1 MPLFTMKKTKRIQI
15 EIAALVSV
23 MLIILSFNLAF
34 SSESIFVLKDVPK
47 DSGNNGK
54 EFVEDEIIVKYK
66 GDVKPF
72 RIVKVSKG
80 KVTQKISE
88 YLTRQDVEYAEP
100 NYIAYALMAPND
112 PLYTYQWHL
121 YNPVHKGINMQSA
134 WDISQGS
141 GVTVAIIDTGVAYE
155 NYERYKQAPDLANTC
170 FAAGYDFVNN
180 DAHPNDDHYH
190 GTHVAGTVAQ
200 STNNSIGVAGV
211 AFGSCL
217 MPIKVL
223 DRTGGGT
230 YDQVADGIR
239 FAADNGAKVINLS
252 LGGRGFSQTLKNA
265 VAYAYNKGVTI
276 IAAAGNDGK
285 NILLY
290 PAAYD
295 EYVIAVGAT
304 RYDEL
309 LSGYSNF
316 GPSLDLVAPGGDTSV
331 DQNGDRYPDGVLQ
344 NTFNPNTR
352 DTGDFDYWLL
362 QGTSM
367 AAPHVSGVAALLIS
381 KAVATNPQDVRA
393 ALESTA
399 KDLGAVG
406 RDDIYGW
413 GLVDAA
419 AALGWGDKDNP
430 PTIAITYPVDGSTV
444 IGEITITADAADDN
458 AVTQVDFY
466 IDASLLGSD
475 TETPYEWLW
484 DSTTV
489 ADDLHA
495 ISATAIDAIS
505 QIGTDSIIIT
515 VDNMLD
521 EGTMHI
527 GDITFKSDQD
537 KYQIGTVELFINKL
551 YNDVKADNVL
561 EDLYVNIF
569 SPFPE
574 EVTKESGLI
583 WINEL
588 ESARD
593 PGKFNYYTNL
603 YNSSERYLACMDDE
617 CKDVCLVYPEL
628 QPEPGDIYC
637 NKEVKS
643 LKFFARGMV
652 SDAWIYL
659 LPSPPEADVIAYNRT
674 WDYLQ
679 ILGRNFFESIV
690 KLERRGKTGW
700 EFQKGPLI
708 SVVSPN
714 EIRLNLDKEKYLTPG
729 DYSLQIINT
738 GYGARSSGAVAS
750 PAYYFRC
757 DEDECG
763 N

>member
-1 MPLFTMKKTKRIQI
+1 MKKVKKIQI
-15 EIAALVSV
+15 QIAAIVSV
-23 MLIILSFNLAF
+23 ILLGLSFHLAF
-34 SSESIFVLKDVPK
+34 STEPILVIKDFPG
-47 DSGNNGK
+47 DQGNNRK
-54 EFVEDEIIVKYK
+54 EFVEDEVIVKYK
-66 GDVKPF
+66 GDTEPF
-72 RIVKVSKG
+72 RVIKIPKG
-80 KVTQKISE
+80 EVMQRINR
-88 YLTRQDVEYAEP
+88 YLAMQNVEYAEP
-100 NYIAYALMAPND
+100 NYMAYALMAPND
-112 PLYTYQWHL
+112 PLYIYQWHL
-121 YNPVHKGINMQSA
+121 DNPVSGGINMQSA

-155 NYERYKQAPDLANTC
+155 NYGAYKQAPDLANTC
-170 FAAGYDFVNN
+170 FVPGYDFVNN

-190 GTHVAGTVAQ
+190 GTHVAGTVGQ

-223 DRTGGGT
+223 ASGGGGT
-230 YDQVADGIR
+230 YDQVANGIY
-239 FAADNGAKVINLS
+239 FAADNGAQVINLS
-252 LGGRGFSQTLKNA
+252 LGGRSDSQALKDA

-316 GPSLDLVAPGGDTSV
+316 GPSLDLVAPGGDMTV
-331 DQNGDRYPDGVLQ
+331 DQNGDGYPDGVLQ
-344 NTFNPNTR
+344 NTFSPQNPV
-352 DTGDFDYWLL
+352 DFGYWLY

-381 KAVATNPQDVRA
+381 KAVATKPDDVRT

-399 KDLGAVG
+399 KDLGAIG
-406 RDDIYGW
+406 KDNTYGW
-413 GLVDAA
+413 GLVDAI
-419 AALGWGDKDNP
+419 AALGGGKDNP
-430 PTIAITYPVDGSTV
+430 PTITITNPVDKSIIAGNV
-444 IGEITITADAADDN
+444 NITAEASDDN
-458 AVTQVDFY
+458 GIVQVDFY
-466 IDASLLGSD
+466 IDSSLLGSD
-475 TETPYEWLW
+475 TASPYEKLW
-484 DSTTV
+484 DSTAV
-489 ADDLHA
+489 SESLHT
-495 ISATAIDAIS
+495 ISATAIDTVS
-505 QIGTDSIIIT
+505 QEGTDSIDIT
-515 VDNMLD
+515 VDNIPD
-521 EGTMHI
+521 EGAMHI
-527 GDITFKSDQD
+527 GDITFEQSKNQ
-537 KYQIGTVELFINKL
+537 YQIGTVELFINKL
-551 YNDVKADNVL
+551 YNDIKADNVL

-574 EVTKESGLI
+574 EATRGSGLV
-583 WINEL
+583 WIDEL
-588 ESARD
+588 ESAGD

-617 CKDVCLVYPEL
+617 CKNVCLVYPEL
-628 QPEPGDIYC
+628 QPKPGDIYC

-674 WDYLQ
+674 WGYLQ

-690 KLERRGKTGW
+690 RLERRGKTGW
-700 EFQKGPLI
+700 EFKGGPLI
-708 SVVSPN
+708 SIISPN
-714 EIRLNLDKEKYLTPG
+714 KIRLNLDKDKYLAPG

-738 GYGARSSGAVAS
+738 GYGARQSGAVSS

-757 DEDECG
+757 DEERCWK
-763 N
+763 